1 MYVADQHT
9 HSICSPDGEAD
20 MTLLVK
26 WAIQNGVEELTITD
40 HCDLLTME
48 GTIVTTFDWQPLRA
62 QFARAKEAAEGK
74 LLLNFGIE
82 IGGASDF
89 PDESSRILQEN
100 LDFVLGSVHNLSV
113 KAGCTDFYDLNYQ
126 NNPALCQSALED
138 YFSSMERLV
147 AWGEFDSLAH
157 VPYLLRYL
165 RDRDGMDVTL
175 SPWEDRIRALLRT
188 LVEKGKALELNTC
201 RGKSVADYEDL
212 FRWYRQEGGEL
223 VTIGSDAHNPRDIGT
238 GIQAAQVLLS
248 SLGYRYQAVYRGRTP
263 VMKPL
268 N

>member
-1 MYVADQHT
+1 MV
-9 HSICSPDGEAD
+9 E
-20 MTLLVK
+20 LVRH
-26 WAIQNGVEELTITD
+26 AIANGVEELTVTD
-40 HCDLLTME
+40 HCDLLSME
-48 GTIVTTFDWQPLRA
+48 GKIQLDFDWTPLRE
-62 QFARAKEAAEGK
+62 QFAAAKQAANGK
-74 LLLNFGIE
+74 IRLNYGIE
-82 IGGASDF
+82 IGGASEF
-89 PDESSRILQEN
+89 PAESNGILQEK

-175 SPWEDRIRALLRT
+175 SPWEERIRALLRT